1 MIDAQCIFFSSCRLL
16 FRARLPLSQ
25 PYGGRGVA
33 LFENV
38 QRDLDAV
45 QQQIMKT
52 EGKIAALDFVE
63 NAGGL
68 SQKQER
74 QLREEKRQLR
84 EEKRQLREEK
94 LVLLQAKAAGTGAR
108 ARGHVVCVCVS
119 SLLSKLLSS
128 VFQST
133 PCSFFSPSVTVFSQ
147 QQQQQQQQQQNGEV
161 MFNNTD
167 I

>member
-1 MIDAQCIFFSSCRLL
+1 MIDARCIFFSSCRLL

-25 PYGGRGVA
+25 PYGERGVA
-33 LFENV
+33 LFGNV

-45 QQQIMKT
+45 QQQITNT
-52 EGKIAALDFVE
+52 EGKIAALDIAINVV
-63 NAGGL
+63 GL
-68 SQKQER
+68 TQNHEG